1 MHMTVP
7 LIIVPLCLVMVN
19 QHPQPVDDCPCFE
32 DAIAFVSVGM
42 GSLLARWHAV
52 HWGFDEAF
60 FKGVMPGSL
69 GSSSEEI
76 AIWWMVAAA
85 KMFFGKFRLAATRTH
100 VGMGDGADVWFAPQ
114 ASS

>member
-1 MHMTVP
+1 MIVMTSTIVP
-7 LIIVPLCLVMVN
+7 LIVIPLCLVMVN

-60 FKGVMPGSL
+60 FTSVMPGSL
-69 GSSSEEI
+69 GDSWEEE
-76 AIWWMVAAA
+76 AVWWAVGAA
-85 KMFFGKFRLAATRTH
+85 KMFFGESCLLPHTR
-100 VGMGDGADVWFAPQ
+100 VVYIYF
-114 ASS
+114 